1 MVARYL
7 GKKPQKAGS
16 GPLLGQQR
24 GFHVSPLVLDMKFMS
39 LVLYRVGDINKH
51 KIYFYP

>member
-1 MVARYL
+1 MARYL

-16 GPLLGQQR
+16 GPFLGQQR